1 MCKSKTSLESEKLKN
16 VDYDLITR
24 GVSNLHIQFLST
36 TVTNCFRAT
45 LQEKNH
51 CIIVLL
57 MNRVTCE
64 TRIVCRLPPRNKY
77 TGLKITAGVLADLD
91 PPRIGP
97 PGPNPLA
104 DMDPPVHIR

>member
-1 MCKSKTSLESEKLKN
+1 MSKSETSLESEKLKN

-45 LQEKNH
+45 LQEKKH

-77 TGLKITAGVLADLD
+77 CTEKKIVTRKTPLFYLEVFLKQLE
-91 PPRIGP
+91 RIVTLHSP
-97 PGPNPLA
+97 
-104 DMDPPVHIR
+104 D